1 MSALS
6 VGAEAV
12 SPIKALIRLL
22 AELVLEVH
30 RPAEGTNACEGCA
43 VASASENPF
52 PCWPADTAR
61 NALTVVDSG

>member
-1 MSALS
+1 MSGELTTQ
-6 VGAEAV
+6 V

-30 RPAEGTNACEGCA
+30 RPAEGVDLCLGCA
-43 VASASENPF
+43 VASEIGQSF

-61 NALTVVDSG
+61 DAVRVMDCG